1 VKQNSVNEDSVSVR
15 RKSLQKESHRIM
27 LNVSVEQKSG
37 SSKRENQMMRGK
49 REREREKD
57 AKIVLKESVTV

>member
-1 VKQNSVNEDSVSVR
+1 MKQNSVNEDSVSVR